1 MIKFSFINPFKTNFS
16 DNAKTNVRFAFK
28 NSNISLKSVKTFIS
42 SPKSDID
49 FYVKFTSTT
58 VSSIYPIGIAIIG
71 SNFRIL

>member
-1 MIKFSFINPFKTNFS
+1 MVKFSFTNPFKTNFF
-16 DNAKTNVRFAFK
+16 DNTKTSVKFAFK
-28 NSNISLKSVKTFIS
+28 NSNISLKSVKTFTS

-58 VSSIYPIGIAIIG
+58 ASSIYPIGIAIIG

>member
-1 MIKFSFINPFKTNFS
+1 MIKFSFINPFKTNFF
-16 DNAKTNVRFAFK
+16 DNTKTNVKFSSK
-28 NSNISLKSVKTFIS
+28 NFNINLYSVKTFVS

-58 VSSIYPIGIAIIG
+58 AASIYPIGIAIIG